1 MPNTDS
7 LHWDDRLNLGVE
19 ELDKDHQRLFSI
31 IRKILV
37 LSEEEED
44 EKVVHAAKEGIK
56 FFTSYTFSHFGRE
69 EKYMKDHNYPEYD
82 LHKGMHDDLKNNVLP
97 SLKQELEDNEYSI
110 DSIRH
115 FLGVCVGWLST
126 HIMMVDQT
134 ILHHDRYQRIDLNF
148 SKVSDS
154 LNEIMKKVI
163 HNLYHINAELISSH
177 YTGWDFGKAL
187 FYELTY
193 TTGEK
198 KSIHLLF
205 TIEQKG
211 VFTLASQRTGMEIKR
226 VDAYLLSLIKEIL
239 SNMTQQIAYYLKLS
253 GEYKQRSGV
262 MLESSEVESIFIN
275 KHLTYSSLFN
285 TPVGKLAF
293 SIYER

>member
-7 LHWDDRLNLGVE
+7 LHWDARLNLGVE

-56 FFTSYTFSHFGRE
+56 FFTSYTLSHFGRE

>member
-56 FFTSYTFSHFGRE
+56 FFTSYTLSHFGRE

>member
-37 LSEEEED
+37 LSEEKEE

-56 FFTSYTFSHFGRE
+56 FFTSYTLSHFGRE
-69 EKYMKDHNYPEYD
+69 EKYMKDHNYSEYD

-226 VDAYLLSLIKEIL
+226 VDAYLLALIKEIL

>member
-56 FFTSYTFSHFGRE
+56 FFTSYTLSHFGRE

-211 VFTLASQRTGMEIKR
+211 VFALASQRTGMEIKR

>member
-1 MPNTDS
+1 MKNTES
-7 LHWDDRLNLGVE
+7 LTWDPRLNLGIE

-31 IRKILV
+31 IRKILL
-37 LSEEEED
+37 LSEEKDD
-44 EKVVHAAKEGIK
+44 EKVIHAAKEGLK
-56 FFTSYTFSHFGRE
+56 FFISYTLSHFGRE

-193 TTGEK
+193 ITQEK
-198 KSIHLLF
+198 KAIHLLF

-226 VDAYLLSLIKEIL
+226 VDAYLLALIKEIL

-262 MLESSEVESIFIN
+262 MLESSEVASIFIN

>member
-56 FFTSYTFSHFGRE
+56 FFTSYTLSHFGRE

-211 VFTLASQRTGMEIKR
+211 VFTLASQRTRMEIKR

>member
-56 FFTSYTFSHFGRE
+56 FFTSYTLSHFGRE

-97 SLKQELEDNEYSI
+97 SLKQELDDNEYSI

>member
-1 MPNTDS
+1 MKNTES
-7 LHWDDRLNLGVE
+7 LTWDPRLNLGIE

-31 IRKILV
+31 IRKILL
-37 LSEEEED
+37 LSEEKDD
-44 EKVVHAAKEGIK
+44 EKVIHAAKEGIK
-56 FFTSYTFSHFGRE
+56 FFISYSLAHFGRE
-69 EKYMKDHNYPEYD
+69 EKYMLDHGYPEYK

-97 SLKQELEDNEYSI
+97 ALKEDLEKNEYNL

-126 HIMMVDQT
+126 HIMIVDQT
-134 ILHHDRYQRIDLNF
+134 IMHHDKYQLMDLNF
-148 SKVSDS
+148 SQVSDS
-154 LNEIMKKVI
+154 LNEIMKQVI
-163 HNLYHINAELISSH
+163 HNLYHMEAQLISDH

-193 TTGEK
+193 ITQEK
-198 KSIHLLF
+198 KAIHLLF

-211 VFTLASQRTGMEIKR
+211 VFTLASQRTGMEIKK
-226 VDAYLLSLIKEIL
+226 VDPYLLALIKEIL
-239 SNMTQQIAYYLKLS
+239 SSMTQQIAYYLKLS
-253 GEYKQRSGV
+253 GEYKQRSGA
-262 MLESSEVESIFIN
+262 MLESSEVESIFLN

>member
-37 LSEEEED
+37 LSEEEEY

-56 FFTSYTFSHFGRE
+56 FFTSYTLSHFGRE

-226 VDAYLLSLIKEIL
+226 VDAYLLALIKEIL

-262 MLESSEVESIFIN
+262 MLESSEVASIFIN